1 MTFGNAI
8 NLVKKGKMIQRAGW
22 NGRGLFVFMQVPA
35 EISIL
40 TVPVMQ
46 SLPQAVKD
54 EFEKRYDETV
64 DDGVVLENEED
75 FNSIKYNNQLAL
87 VDPSNNITGWS
98 PSTSD
103 ALATDW
109 LEYI

>member
-1 MTFGNAI
+1 MTFGEAI
-8 NLVKKGKMIQRAGW
+8 KLAKEGKMIQRAGW
-22 NGRGLFVFMQVPA
+22 NGHGLFVFMQVPA
-35 EISIL
+35 SIPVA
-40 TVPVMQ
+40 TVVPNMQ
-46 SLPQAVKD
+46 SLPLAVKE
-54 EFEKRYDETV
+54 EFLTREKELVTRDVKT
-64 DDGVVLENEED
+64 LE
-75 FNSIKYNNQLAL
+75 YNNQLAL